1 MIGFAAVALPEPS
14 WLDLGA
20 FLANHLWQSTLF
32 AGGVGL
38 LTLALKKNHAQVRHA
53 LWLSASVK
61 FLVPFSLLIGMGSH
75 LMLTRPPEIVTQQ
88 FSFAVQQISQPF
100 GSTEQ
105 PAAAATAFNASP
117 LMVRS
122 LGTLLSVGWLAG
134 CAAVLSLWWLRW
146 RNVVRAVN
154 EISVATKERETCAL
168 RRLEE
173 KIGSRRRVELV
184 ISKSALEP
192 GIVGILRPIL
202 LLPAGASDRL
212 TKMQLDAIITH
223 ELCHVR
229 RWDNLTAAIHML
241 VESVFWFHPLVWWIG
256 ARMVDERERACDE
269 EVLMHGNEP
278 QAYAEG
284 IIRVCE
290 LCLESPLVCVSG
302 VTGSNLEKR
311 IEAIMIHRAAK
322 KLNLG
327 RKLLLAGLGAATI
340 AAPLTVGLLNPT
352 SSSAQSQPAVSPSSA
367 LETVS
372 IKPTAAPVNFAKVQ
386 TTSNANAS
394 SQFSATGITLALML
408 STAYDVNSFQIS
420 GGPAWMNSARFDV
433 NVTGASQDSV
443 KADLQSALS
452 DQFKVRFHRETNQ
465 LVGYD
470 LVIGSGGEK
479 LTEVPGGGVA
489 QEKSRMF
496 LSPPGHLTAMQS
508 TMEQLARALSGQ
520 LRCPVLDKTGLT
532 GVYDFTLDW
541 TLTPPFFAG
550 NPLPA
555 PTPETTASLLK
566 AVPEQLGLELNP
578 QTTPV
583 EMLVIDYAEQPAS
596 N

>member
-1 MIGFAAVALPEPS
+1 MIGFAVVALPEPS
-14 WLDLGA
+14 WLDIGA

-32 AGGVGL
+32 AGCVGL
-38 LTLALKKNHAQVRHA
+38 LTVALKKNHAQVRHA

-61 FLVPFSLLIGMGSH
+61 FLVPFSLLMGLGSH
-75 LMLTRPPEIVTQQ
+75 LMRARPPEIVTQE

-105 PAAAATAFNASP
+105 PAAPATALNASP
-117 LMVRS
+117 LVVRS
-122 LGTLLSVGWLAG
+122 LGTLLSVVWLAG
-134 CAAVLSLWWLRW
+134 CAAVLFLWWLRW
-146 RNVVRAVN
+146 RRVIRAVN
-154 EISVATKERETCAL
+154 EISVATEEREARAL
-168 RRLEE
+168 RCLEQ
-173 KIGSRRRVELV
+173 KIGSRRRVEVV

-192 GIVGILRPIL
+192 GIVGIFRPIL
-202 LLPAGASDRL
+202 LLPTGLSDRL
-212 TKMQLDAIITH
+212 IDLQLEAIITH

-269 EVLMHGNEP
+269 EVLMYGNEP

-284 IIRVCE
+284 IIRVCQ
-290 LCLESPLVCVSG
+290 LCLESQLVCVSG

-311 IEAIMIHRAAK
+311 IEAIMIHRAAR
-322 KLNLG
+322 KLTLG
-327 RKLLLAGLGAATI
+327 KKLLLAGLGAATI
-340 AAPLTVGLLNPT
+340 AAPLTIGLLNPA
-352 SSSAQSQPAVSPSSA
+352 SSRAQSQPAVSGGSA
-367 LETVS
+367 VDTVS

-386 TTSNANAS
+386 TTANANAS
-394 SQFSATGITLALML
+394 SQFSATGITVALLL

-420 GGPAWMNSARFDV
+420 GGPAWMNSKRFDV

-443 KADLQSALS
+443 KADLQNALS

-465 LVGYD
+465 VAGYD
-470 LVIGSGGEK
+470 LVIASGGAK
-479 LTEVPGGGVA
+479 LTEVPSGSVA

-541 TLTPPFFAG
+541 ILTPLPSAG

-555 PTPETTASLLK
+555 PSPETTASLLK
-566 AVPEQLGLELNP
+566 AVPDQLGLELSP

-583 EMLVIDYAEQPAS
+583 EMLVIDYAEQPAG